1 MKLLKCCI
9 QYVSKFG
16 RLSSGHRTGKYQFS
30 LQFQRRAMPKNVQT
44 NHTVTLIS
52 NAAMFVKVG
61 FSSMWTE
68 NFQMYRL
75 HFEKAEKPE
84 INLPTFTG
92 SWRKQGSSR
101 KISISTSL
109 TTWKLLTVCITRNW
123 KILKE
128 MGIPDR
134 TNLYSSQ
141 ESTVR
146 TRHGTMTGWKLG
158 KEYNKAMYCHPV
170 CLTYMESTLC
180 EMPGW
185 WIRSWNQDY

>member
-1 MKLLKCCI
+1 MLANLEDSAVATGLENTSFHYNFKEGQCQRMFKLTI
-9 QYVSKFG
+9 QLHS
-16 RLSSGHRTGKYQFS
+16 
-30 LQFQRRAMPKNVQT
+30 FQMLAK
-44 NHTVTLIS
+44 
-52 NAAMFVKVG
+52 FVKVG

-170 CLTYMESTLC
+170 CLTS
-180 EMPGW
+180 
-185 WIRSWNQDY
+185 